1 MDYKKYI
8 ADRLT
13 IEGLGAEEIAG
24 QIAVPP
30 DTSLGDFAL
39 PCFRLAKVMHKSPA
53 AIAEELKRVL
63 LILGKCCV
71 TLFDYGEVEFA
82 CQRFSPKD
90 PPTPDPR

>member
-53 AIAEELKRVL
+53 AIAE
-63 LILGKCCV
+63 
-71 TLFDYGEVEFA
+71 
-82 CQRFSPKD
+82 
-90 PPTPDPR
+90 